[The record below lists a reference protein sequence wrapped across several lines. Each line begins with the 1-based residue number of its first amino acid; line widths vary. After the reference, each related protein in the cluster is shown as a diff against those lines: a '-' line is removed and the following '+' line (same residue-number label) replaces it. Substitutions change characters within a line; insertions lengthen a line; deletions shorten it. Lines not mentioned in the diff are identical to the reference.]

1 MAKLKSGTRIYGSAT
16 VDTNLTVS
24 GDGFFSNIA
33 LFDDNVPSH
42 YLTITNSANLTA
54 TRTLSVNVNDA
65 DRTISL
71 SGNLTLANSLT
82 TSGNFA
88 VTFTATGATTLT
100 LPTTGTLATL
110 ADITASV
117 GLSASTTSTQSG
129 YFGDI
134 FLFDDSTPSHY
145 LQITNSAN
153 LTAARSLSVNV
164 NDANRTVSLSGDLTI
179 SSTATVSGT
188 NTGDQT
194 ITLTG
199 DVTGTGTGSFGTTL
213 ANSGVTAGTYN
224 DSATAVRPFTVDAKG
239 RITSIGTAVTTTPA
253 FSSITSKPTTLS
265 GYGITD
271 ALSRLVV
278 TTAVGGIAAA
288 DGPNTWAKIATFSTG
303 TNQFADCTLILGI
316 SSSVSTLHDT
326 AIVSVYFRS
335 NVTNENPTVD
345 VEILSKGG
353 NTSGHIVNDSFKMI
367 SGAWSTNMELWMK
380 KAQAYGQFNIFE
392 LSRRFQGGTLTYH
405 DAAPWQAATPT
416 GATNNVSS
424 DGVTSGLKLTANS
437 RSSAADWVITGNS
450 IGVAN
455 ASGLYQDSSNNM
467 QFAARDGSGTLRL
480 VLDSNNTSGS
490 YLNTT
495 AGFAIGS
502 NSTTPGYTTLA
513 TNLRLGVSTKTGT
526 YSNSAGG
533 TVITITCTNHGLTTG
548 DSVYID
554 YTSGTAGDSYYNQVT
569 VTNSST
575 FTVTGGVIA
584 AANSAQS
591 CTIYPET
598 QIRFPGAFGDGGNTF
613 DHTVISERIYG
624 AGDDSELLIYK
635 GNDGGTSIQDNIRLA
650 ATGDIYFHSGTGT
663 GVYSG
668 FINSFGNSLASSTV
682 SILASGNVGV
692 GTVNPGAKLE
702 VFGTSRFGGTT
713 SAGRRADIATDGI
726 LTLAYG
732 NNTNTSNLILQNI
745 SDVTSTTNHGNS
757 ILWQFGTNTTTTAIS
772 AGRIN
777 ILKEQ
782 QWTTT
787 ASTQDSYFSVDLA
800 VDGTLTERLKV
811 TSAGNLTANGSVTA
825 SNDVSLGGELN
836 FSNAN
841 NKYIDFY
848 TTDDV
853 TNYTAHLR
861 LVNNA
866 SSSFHLGMTMARA
879 GAVTLYHNNSA
890 KLATSA
896 DGASVTGNLTV
907 SGNLTINGTTTTIN
921 STVTTLDDPIITL
934 GGDTSVAEVTK
945 DRGIEFKWGGVAIS
959 VSNYVGVGTAL
970 VTANVASTTGYETG
984 DIITISGATGTEQ
997 AKLNGTWIISVLN
1010 GTQFS
1015 FSIFPAI
1022 LTTGTYSTTIGTT
1035 VKSNNGF
1042 FGFDQSAQRLTFIPR
1057 ADAVNE
1063 VYAGTR
1069 GDFEIGNII
1078 ASGALTGSVR
1088 PRTAVT
1094 SYRDHSVGAFDDAPI
1109 YSRASTEDNWIYCDT
1124 ANAQWGIYHRNID
1137 STLVV
1142 SGQPDLPQN
1151 SIAFIGGNN
1160 LTAYV
1165 NLANGNVYCG
1175 DIIASG
1181 GDITTGAAVASNLFG
1196 TTTTAAIEIGGALT
1210 TGTIRIGSTTGS
1222 GAINIGNTGTAA
1234 AQTVNIATATT
1245 GTITIGGA
1253 TSLVNIATGSATG
1266 TVQIGTTTAAAQQII
1281 IGSGTTSTISI
1292 GGTGSPVNIA
1302 TGASTGAIQIGSTTA
1317 SAQNIT
1323 IGGTTTGT
1331 INIGSVS
1338 GANTINVGSTSS
1350 TAVNLP
1356 TGKTKVGQ
1364 TFLLQ
1369 GGAVNITLPTLAG
1382 TLYASGNTDVALAD
1396 GGTNASLTAVS
1407 GGVVYSSAS
1416 ALAITAA
1423 GTAGQTLVSTGAGIP
1438 RFVNSSVREQV
1449 RLASGTHEAAY
1460 YGPSG
1465 SSSTHGM
1472 FRSMRYSIP
1481 YNSATVTTTT
1491 LSAPRTSFTG
1501 VFNLSSGLSYFNYT
1515 GSAEFLSEFNFR
1527 ASDYITVT
1535 GTGISTASTTATGT
1549 SGTNTITVTSATN
1562 IVIGQYV
1569 KGTGIGIDCFVTN
1582 VSGTTITLSVN
1593 NTATVSGTI
1602 TFNTIVAD
1610 VMLTDTSGNG
1620 TISLSTSILSSQ
1632 TAVTLTFTQPS
1643 WALSIDGV
1651 TPTAGVEFTGDRVL
1665 LTSQGSRITNTYAIC
1680 PGDSKRNGIYYV
1692 STGGTSWVLTRTS
1705 DANTTALLQRPH
1717 DVHVTGGTASTFIFS
1732 SSGLSSN
1739 EILGTTPISYFQ
1751 NFDSRSAIGGHSYF
1765 NDALVGRGYVF
1776 SGDAG
1781 GLIVTSSN
1789 PIVYNCSAFG
1799 FVAHDNGHNLN
1810 YNDSGAIRF
1819 NTNSFDLVSELT
1831 LAFKSGATV
1840 TGQSAVNYLGI
1851 TNAITTV
1858 SPKIE
1863 AVGTDTNIGIN
1874 LVAKGT
1880 GSVTITGNLNIAS
1893 NKNITA
1899 DFTNATLISR
1909 TYLQTST
1916 ANSST
1921 FVTSIPSGSGSTSA
1935 FYASNNSIPT
1945 NAPYVG
1951 IHIDGSNAY
1960 LRSYAAGS
1968 GAALP
1973 LTIETQN
1980 RTSANSAAITINTG
1994 TTTTSG
2000 TTGAISIRTGNSVAV
2015 SGDLSI
2021 STGTGTTSGSITIDV
2036 GNATTDGTITIG
2048 GTNAASVTLPSGRT
2062 LIGTSTLTQGSATAR
2077 TITFPDATTTLVGT
2091 DATQTLSN
2099 KTYLIPYTEGAGTSL
2114 TIAGEAT
2121 NQPLFPFTNDT
2132 ITLAVGLY
2140 EVNMILRVTRGTMST
2155 TTAALRINI
2164 LGTGNAAGSFIGNS
2178 ISSTSD
2184 TGLASSIFQTP
2195 LRNINENLTVTS
2207 TSSTNGAS
2215 YIAQITGIIKITTAG
2230 TIIPA
2235 YSLSVNLQLT
2245 NATATVCSS
2254 LNYMRLLPISTSGT
2268 TTVQGGWS

>member
-405 DAAPWQAATPT
+405 DAASWQAATPT

-591 CTIYPET
+591 CTIYLET

-613 DHTVISERIYG
+613 DHTVISERLYG

-921 STVTTLDDPIITL
+921 SNVTTLDDPIITL
-934 GGDTSVAEVTK
+934 GGDTSVAETTK

-970 VTANVASTTGYETG
+970 VTANVASTTGYATG

-1234 AQTVNIATATT
+1234 AQAVNIATATT

-1350 TAVNLP
+1350 TAVKLP

-1369 GGAVNITLPTLAG
+1369 GGAVNITLPTAAG
-1382 TLYASGNTDVALAD
+1382 TLVGSGDTTLPSSITAS
-1396 GGTNASLTAVS
+1396 SLTSV
-1407 GGVVYSSAS
+1407 
-1416 ALAITAA
+1416 
-1423 GTAGQTLVSTGAGIP
+1423 GTLTG
-1438 RFVNSSVREQV
+1438 
-1449 RLASGTHEAAY
+1449 L
-1460 YGPSG
+1460 
-1465 SSSTHGM
+1465 
-1472 FRSMRYSIP
+1472 
-1481 YNSATVTTTT
+1481 
-1491 LSAPRTSFTG
+1491 
-1501 VFNLSSGLSYFNYT
+1501 
-1515 GSAEFLSEFNFR
+1515 
-1527 ASDYITVT
+1527 TVT
-1535 GTGISTASTTATGT
+1535 GTGTNAISLTTGT
-1549 SGTNTITVTSATN
+1549 TGVLTLDSGSTGGINIGTNTNAKTITIGNATGATSVVLNCGTGALNIGSNAIARTITVGNSTGASTLALNAGTGFIRFNTHIADSNGNELIKFPTAVASAVNEITISNAPTGIDPIIEASGSNTDVGLGIYPKGTGYLYLGKNSVGSPLLTVTQTQFQSVASTNLFQGSVDVNGTLSVSDPSATQSRINHLNNVDTIVIDNGNNTYTYKVAPNGSSTDSYFAVTGIPGPVSPSIATVVVGSTFNPTNIRSTENYINNPVVIGRTDLALTGPVTAFNTTPTVAGLGYRDGVNTFLTTSAESGFLARVTLLVGGGIIRSVVSTPLREGAAYRESEVLSVNTPESIVGITSATGSGSN
-1562 IVIGQYV
+1562 ATVNFLRV
-1569 KGTGIGIDCFVTN
+1569 TPIDCTS
-1582 VSGTTITLSVN
+1582 SG
-1593 NTATVSGTI
+1593 SG
-1602 TFNTIVAD
+1602 
-1610 VMLTDTSGNG
+1610 
-1620 TISLSTSILSSQ
+1620 
-1632 TAVTLTFTQPS
+1632 TAVTLTFAVQQTYAPYPVGS
-1643 WALSIDGV
+1643 TITVTGLSVAGHNGTFTVTGCTTTTVTYTNATTGSGTGGTVSIHPFTTAHRVTITLV
-1651 TPTAGVEFTGDRVL
+1651 TPTNYNATNVAVISSTA
-1665 LTSQGSRITNTYAIC
+1665 TSVTYAF
-1680 PGDSKRNGIYYV
+1680 PGAATTTPGTTGTLAQGTTVTTTGQVTV
-1692 STGGTSWVLTRTS
+1692 STVRK
-1705 DANTTALLQRPH
+1705 A
-1717 DVHVTGGTASTFIFS
+1717 
-1732 SSGLSSN
+1732 GLS
-1739 EILGTTPISYFQ
+1739 IL
-1751 NFDSRSAIGGHSYF
+1751 N
-1765 NDALVGRGYVF
+1765 
-1776 SGDAG
+1776 
-1781 GLIVTSSN
+1781 SS
-1789 PIVYNCSAFG
+1789 
-1799 FVAHDNGHNLN
+1799 LN
-1810 YNDSGAIRF
+1810 TIR
-1819 NTNSFDLVSELT
+1819 LE
-1831 LAFKSGATV
+1831 ATE
-1840 TGQSAVNYLGI
+1840 T
-1851 TNAITTV
+1851 
-1858 SPKIE
+1858 
-1863 AVGTDTNIGIN
+1863 
-1874 LVAKGT
+1874 
-1880 GSVTITGNLNIAS
+1880 
-1893 NKNITA
+1893 
-1899 DFTNATLISR
+1899 
-1909 TYLQTST
+1909 TST
-1916 ANSST
+1916 NSST
-1921 FVTSIPSGSGSTSA
+1921 ILGNIVFSAKDLNSGGYGDKVQLRGVA
-1935 FYASNNSIPT
+1935 EGT
-1945 NAPYVG
+1945 NAGGRLEVWT
-1951 IHIDGSNAY
+1951 S
-1960 LRSYAAGS
+1960 
-1968 GAALP
+1968 
-1973 LTIETQN
+1973 QN
-1980 RTSANSAAITINTG
+1980 GQEPILGFAFTG
-1994 TTTTSG
+1994 T
-2000 TTGAISIRTGNSVAV
+2000 NEFK
-2015 SGDLSI
+2015 LYN
-2021 STGTGTTSGSITIDV
+2021 STGTFSHTFTNSPTGNRILTIPDV
-2036 GNATTDGTITIG
+2036 
-2048 GTNAASVTLPSGRT
+2048 
-2062 LIGTSTLTQGSATAR
+2062 
-2077 TITFPDATTTLVGT
+2077 TTTLVGT

-2099 KTYLIPYTEGAGTSL
+2099 KTYLIPFTQGAGTYL
-2114 TIAGEAT
+2114 TATQETT
-2121 NQPLFPFTNDT
+2121 NQPLFPAPGDT
-2132 ITLAVGLY
+2132 IILAAGVY
-2140 EVNMILRVTRGTMST
+2140 EVKMLVFVTRGATSI
-2155 TTAALRINI
+2155 TASQLRINL
-2164 LGTGNAAGSFIGNS
+2164 LGAGNAAGTFTGIAIGFNAG
-2178 ISSTSD
+2178 T
-2184 TGLASSIFQTP
+2184 
-2195 LRNINENLTVTS
+2195 
-2207 TSSTNGAS
+2207 GAS
-2215 YIAQITGIIKITTAG
+2215 TAYHFSAINITTNNTVAPSITTAAGSYQAEISGIIKITTAG
-2230 TIIPA
+2230 TFIPA
-2235 YSLSVNLQLT
+2235 YGLT
-2245 NATATVCSS
+2245 AVLNNATTPTTCSAT
-2254 LNYMRLLPISTSGT
+2254 NYMRLLPISTSGT